1 MSGSQ
6 GCSMRCAGACVHDIR
21 TEKAYV
27 SWGRCF
33 ILLHEMGE
41 AEVNARRRVAASTRN
56 PALFLH
62 DNVLERPLGHLG
74 RIVRARRPKRLPVV
88 LTRQDVAL
96 VLSFCSGVPFFLA
109 QFLYG
114 GGCRLLRRCAF
125 VSRTPGLRA
134 RRDQR
139 PRG

>member
-1 MSGSQ
+1 
-6 GCSMRCAGACVHDIR
+6 MRCAGACVHDIR

-114 GGCRLLRRCAF
+114 GGCRLLEVRRLRVKDTWTSSEERSASAG
-125 VSRTPGLRA
+125 VKGRRTA
-134 RRDQR
+134 
-139 PRG
+139 